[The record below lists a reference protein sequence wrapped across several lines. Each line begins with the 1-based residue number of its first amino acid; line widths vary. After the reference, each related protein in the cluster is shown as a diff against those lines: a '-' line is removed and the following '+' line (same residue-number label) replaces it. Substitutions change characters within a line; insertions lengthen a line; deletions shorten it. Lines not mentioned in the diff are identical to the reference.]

1 MRHQGFTLW
10 LTGLPRSGKSTV
22 ASIVAGRL
30 RAQGVEQLELLD
42 GDIVREGL
50 CRDLGFSRKDRTEN
64 IRRIAFVSKLLTRN
78 GVISIVAAI
87 SPYREDRELA
97 REEIQ
102 AFVEI
107 WCKASVDA
115 CAARDYKG
123 LYEKARRG
131 EIDNLTGVNDPYEEP
146 EDADLV
152 LDTEN
157 DTPEQSAEQVMR
169 LLREKGYLDPDGA

>member
-1 MRHQGFTLW
+1 MNRQGFTLW

-22 ASIVAGRL
+22 AGLVAGRL
-30 RAQGVEQLELLD
+30 RTEGIDQIEVLD

-50 CRDLGFSRKDRTEN
+50 CKDLGFSREDRTEN

-78 GVISIVAAI
+78 GVAVIVAAI

-102 AFVEI
+102 SFIEVWAN
-107 WCKASVDA
+107 ASVDA
-115 CAARDYKG
+115 CAERDYKG

-157 DTPEQSAEQVMR
+157 DSPETSADQVMD
-169 LLREKGYLDPDGA
+169 LLRARGLIGR

>member
-1 MRHQGFTLW
+1 MNHGGFTLW

-22 ASIVAGRL
+22 ASLIAGRL
-30 RAQGVEQLELLD
+30 RAGGVERIEVLD
-42 GDIVREGL
+42 GDVVREGL
-50 CRDLGFSRKDRTEN
+50 CRDLGFSRADRTEN
-64 IRRIAFVSKLLTRN
+64 IRRITFVSKLLTRN
-78 GVISIVAAI
+78 GVVVIVAAT

-102 AFVEI
+102 SFVEV

-146 EDADLV
+146 DDADLV

-157 DTPEQSAEQVMR
+157 ESPEQSADRVMEV
-169 LLREKGYLDPDGA
+169 LAEKGLLG